1 MAAFPERLPYA
12 RCCSKPFFRIS
23 SGILTTILCDLLYL
37 WHLPILGEDAGEAA
51 GLTCPKFNNWSVAE
65 KGFEPAILVPMEAAP
80 ETDI

>member
-1 MAAFPERLPYA
+1 MPDAVLNHLY
-12 RCCSKPFFRIS
+12 RIS